1 VKPRRRRAPTAQRVF
16 AVLALLVIISMVLS
30 TIFVPSLPTP

>member
-1 VKPRRRRAPTAQRVF
+1 VKPRRRRAPIAQRVF